1 MTKKRPESTWDFTLA
16 ELMMTTVIVAIVGL
30 AIGVVV
36 VDAQSSRNVMYDR
49 TNSDAVTT
57 SFEIENWCEQ

>member
-1 MTKKRPESTWDFTLA
+1 MTKKRSKPTWDFTLV
-16 ELMMTTVIVAIVGL
+16 ELMMTTVIVVIVGL

-36 VDAQSSRNVMYDR
+36 VDAQSSWNVMYDR
-49 TNSDAVTT
+49 TNSDAGT